1 MQDEITGL
9 LGPCYTYM
17 CANTHTHFLK
27 TTFTLS
33 LERCSDI
40 EWLMGTDTSRE
51 NHRPRSGP
59 HAQSRPH
66 ARWVEWRAEPC
77 TILDPFQ
84 FSLILL
90 IIRCPWSLRS
100 LWSCMRRV
108 CPPLHSTRKAGFGIQ
123 KCREASPCR
132 DTIGIGGRHR
142 SIYNPVLSPVKDGC
156 RKWKFRDEQRVCVC
170 VRVG

>member
-17 CANTHTHFLK
+17 CANTHTLFKNYIHTQPGKMLRHWVAHGNWH
-27 TTFTLS
+27 LQ
-33 LERCSDI
+33 
-40 EWLMGTDTSRE
+40 E